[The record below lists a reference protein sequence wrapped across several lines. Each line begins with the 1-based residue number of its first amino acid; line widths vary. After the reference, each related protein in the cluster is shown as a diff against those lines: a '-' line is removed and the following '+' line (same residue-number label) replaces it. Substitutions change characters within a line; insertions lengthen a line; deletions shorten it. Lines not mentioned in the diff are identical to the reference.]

1 MFTDAIML
9 YGLIESKGGWKAKG
23 KKLLVFEYF
32 CTRHP
37 DSMEE
42 RMNYENLCTVIRA
55 IFGVEKE
62 KLYPR
67 NVVSKTKRKSV
78 LLFIFIEKRS
88 NKGYTYTES

>member
-32 CTRHP
+32 SSRFNGRKDELFVKIWCA
-37 DSMEE
+37 
-42 RMNYENLCTVIRA
+42 VIRA

>member
-1 MFTDAIML
+1 ML

-32 CTRHP
+32 SSRFNGRKDELFVKIWCA
-37 DSMEE
+37 
-42 RMNYENLCTVIRA
+42 VIRA

>member
-1 MFTDAIML
+1 M
-9 YGLIESKGGWKAKG
+9 ESEG
-23 KKLLVFEYF
+23 KKITCFRIFLYSTSRFNGRKDELFVKIWYA
-32 CTRHP
+32 
-37 DSMEE
+37 
-42 RMNYENLCTVIRA
+42 VIRA